1 MALFRNDSPGA
12 LTLEQAIRKAHW
24 LEELQRRR
32 TAAEAYRRQ
41 GRPVP
46 PELKDE
52 TPPEDFSKP
61 EEVKRFTNDSP
72 VALTLDQA
80 VERHMAFLEKAKR
93 RIVREREAKAAAK
106 PHTKTARMAV
116 QVAAE
121 GRGNDTEV
129 AHVTPGEMVIPRA
142 FQTPEVLAA
151 LANVATAQGIPLER
165 FRVGDTRNRIN
176 PRTGAPEFD
185 LSSRDLES
193 VGNAVANDGNSMLSG
208 DPWAGT
214 SSHYDQWTSA
224 PINIDFSG
232 GGPNPEGGA
241 PYLYTGPEMD
251 GITVTG
257 KPWASGTQAMNW
269 ATPNEDIIGGTDY
282 RGANR
287 QYGPHN
293 GVDLRNRIN
302 QPVFS
307 VVDGTVY
314 EIDKQGKMNFITVRD
329 PSGNLYGYAHTGA
342 VPGLRVNQALRAGQP
357 IGFSDGSGT
366 DQPHTHF
373 TFRPGTPETP
383 ATRQSPV
390 ADTNRIFEGLGGLR
404 KPTS

>member
-1 MALFRNDSPGA
+1 
-12 LTLEQAIRKAHW
+12 
-24 LEELQRRR
+24 
-32 TAAEAYRRQ
+32 
-41 GRPVP
+41 
-46 PELKDE
+46 
-52 TPPEDFSKP
+52 
-61 EEVKRFTNDSP
+61 
-72 VALTLDQA
+72 
-80 VERHMAFLEKAKR
+80 
-93 RIVREREAKAAAK
+93 
-106 PHTKTARMAV
+106 
-116 QVAAE
+116 
-121 GRGNDTEV
+121 
-129 AHVTPGEMVIPRA
+129 
-142 FQTPEVLAA
+142 
-151 LANVATAQGIPLER
+151 
-165 FRVGDTRNRIN
+165 
-176 PRTGAPEFD
+176 
-185 LSSRDLES
+185 
-193 VGNAVANDGNSMLSG
+193 
-208 DPWAGT
+208 
-214 SSHYDQWTSA
+214 
-224 PINIDFSG
+224 
-232 GGPNPEGGA
+232 
-241 PYLYTGPEMD
+241 MD

-373 TFRPGTPETP
+373 TFRPGTPENP